1 VPRDASRGEVELSAE
16 VIVIGGG
23 VIGLAVTAALAER
36 GVEVTLVSEHRPGE
50 ASPAAAGM
58 LAPSV
63 ERAPGPAHQFGIAAR
78 DRYPSY
84 VEFLAERTG
93 VKVPLN
99 RLGILQIALSEK
111 GIKGLQKSALPTTR
125 WLDAKE
131 LQHFEPGL
139 PHALGAMFNAQD
151 GAVNNTVLL
160 EALAKLCNQSKWINK
175 LDDAAKSVKAGEES
189 CEVITASGSRL
200 TAPKVVLAAGAW
212 AGKISGARFA
222 KSVKP
227 ARGQLV
233 SYSSTPL
240 RHVTYGP
247 RGYIVPRGGIT
258 IGGSTMED
266 VGFDAETTPAGEK
279 KVRSAAEEI
288 CPLLATSQST
298 RAWAGLRP
306 VTPDMLPMIG
316 PDPKHPSLIYACG
329 HSRNGVLMAPL
340 TGDLIADL
348 VTESPLSNDLS
359 QFRPDRF

>member
-1 VPRDASRGEVELSAE
+1 
-16 VIVIGGG
+16 
-23 VIGLAVTAALAER
+23 
-36 GVEVTLVSEHRPGE
+36 
-50 ASPAAAGM
+50 M

-63 ERAPGPAHQFGIAAR
+63 ERAPGPAHLFGIAAR

-84 VEFLAERTG
+84 IEFLAERTG

-99 RLGILQIALSEK
+99 RLGILQVAFNEK
-111 GIKGLQKSALPTTR
+111 GIKGLHKSALPTSR
-125 WLDAKE
+125 WLEPKE
-131 LQHFEPGL
+131 LQHFEPAL

-151 GAVNNTVLL
+151 GAVDNIVLL
-160 EALAKLCNQSKWINK
+160 EALNRLVANAKWIER
-175 LDDAAKSVKAGEES
+175 LDEGVRSVKADDDS
-189 CEVITASGSRL
+189 CTVLADSGKKFTARNVVI
-200 TAPKVVLAAGAW
+200 AAGAW
-212 AGKISGARFA
+212 AGKISGARLA

-240 RHVTYGP
+240 RHVAYGP
-247 RGYIVPRGGIT
+247 RGYIVPRGNVT

-266 VGFDAETTPAGEK
+266 VGFDASTTEAGIK

-288 CPLLATSQST
+288 CPTLGSSQT
-298 RAWAGLRP
+298 TAWAGLRP
-306 VTPDMLPMIG
+306 VTPDLLPIIG

-348 VTESPLSNDLS
+348 VTESPLSHDLS